1 MFDKLE
7 KRLIFKGTIETVTP
21 LHIGSGKPEL
31 ELGEVDMPIIKDMNE
46 QPYIP
51 GSSLKGKT
59 RAEAERILRKEGIY
73 VCTPPNVRNM
83 CGSNKN
89 NPEEF
94 CLCCKIFGTAATG
107 GGISVASKTRFRD
120 AYPTKKV
127 ETLMERTG
135 TAIDRETGAVSKG
148 ALYSIEAVP
157 AGTVFD
163 LEIVA
168 ENLSDEELK
177 LLCAALKSVE
187 HSALGG
193 SSSRGFGKVK
203 ITISNIIERTAK
215 YYLGKEEEKRLS
227 DEALKSWLAE
237 KGCI

>member
-1 MFDKLE
+1 VNELFEKLE
-7 KRLIFKGTIETVTP
+7 KRLIFKGKIEAVTP
-21 LHIGSGKPEL
+21 LHIGSGKPEI
-31 ELGEVDMPIIKDMNE
+31 ELGEVDMPIIKDTND

-59 RAEAERILRKEGIY
+59 RAEAERILRKEGAY
-73 VCTPPNVRNM
+73 VCFPPDTRNM
-83 CGSNKN
+83 CGSRKG

-94 CLCCKIFGTAATG
+94 CLCCKIFGTAG
-107 GGISVASKTRFRD
+107 EISVSSKTRFRD

-127 ETLMERTG
+127 ETLLQRTG
-135 TAIDRETGAVSKG
+135 TAIDRETGTVSKG

-163 LEIVA
+163 FEIVA
-168 ENLSDEELK
+168 ENLTDEELK

-203 ITISNIIERTAK
+203 IDISSVVERTAK
-215 YYLGKEEEKRLS
+215 YYLGQEGEKEFSGES
-227 DEALKSWLAE
+227 LKKWLGE
-237 KGCI
+237 RGCL

>member
-1 MFDKLE
+1 MFEKLE
-7 KRLIFKGTIETVTP
+7 KRLVFRGTIEAVTP

-31 ELGEVDMPIIKDMNE
+31 ELGEVDMPIIKDTRQ

-59 RAEAERILRKEGIY
+59 RAEAERMLKEEGVD
-73 VCTPPNVRNM
+73 VCTPPDVKNM
-83 CGSNKN
+83 CGSKKN
-89 NPEEF
+89 NPDEF
-94 CLCCKIFGTAATG
+94 CLCCKIFGTAGAG

-120 AYPTKKV
+120 AYPTKNV
-127 ETLMERTG
+127 ETLLERTG
-135 TAIDRETGAVSKG
+135 IAIDRETGTVSRG

-157 AGTVFD
+157 AGTAFD
-163 LEIVA
+163 FEIVA
-168 ENLSDEELK
+168 ENLTDEELK

-203 ITISNIIERTAK
+203 IDINNIVERTAK
-215 YYLGKEEEKRLS
+215 YYLGKEDEKELTGES
-227 DEALKSWLAE
+227 LKKWLAE
-237 KGCI
+237 KGCK

>member
-7 KRLIFKGTIETVTP
+7 RRLVFRGTIEAVTP

-31 ELGEVDMPIIKDMNE
+31 ELGEVDMPIIKDANN

-51 GSSLKGKT
+51 GSSLKGRT
-59 RAEAERILRKEGIY
+59 RSEAERLLRKEGAW
-73 VCTPPNVRNM
+73 VCSPPDTRNM
-83 CGSNKN
+83 CGSRKN

-94 CLCCKIFGTAATG
+94 CLCCKVFGTAG
-107 GGISVASKTRFRD
+107 NISVASKTRFRD

-127 ETLMERTG
+127 ETLLQRTG
-135 TAIDRETGAVSKG
+135 TAIDRETGTVSRG
-148 ALYSIEAVP
+148 ALYSIEAIP

-163 LEIVA
+163 FEIVA
-168 ENLSDEELK
+168 ENLTDDELK
-177 LLCAALKSVE
+177 LLCASMKSVE

-203 ITISNIIERTAK
+203 IDVKIVVERTAG
-215 YYLGKEEEKRLS
+215 YYLGKETEKELS
-227 DEALKSWLAE
+227 GETLKKWLSE
-237 KGCI
+237 KGCV

>member
-7 KRLIFKGTIETVTP
+7 KRLIFRGTIEAVTP

-31 ELGEVDMPIIKDMNE
+31 ELGEVDMPIIKDANN

-51 GSSLKGKT
+51 GSSMKGRT
-59 RAEAERILRKEGIY
+59 RSEAERLLRKEGVW
-73 VCTPPNVRNM
+73 VCSPPDTRNM
-83 CGSNKN
+83 CGSKKN

-94 CLCCKIFGTAATG
+94 CLCCKIFGTAG
-107 GGISVASKTRFRD
+107 NISVASKTRFRD

-127 ETLMERTG
+127 ETLMQRTG
-135 TAIDRETGAVSKG
+135 TAIDRQTETVSRG

-157 AGTVFD
+157 PGTVFD
-163 LEIVA
+163 FEIVA
-168 ENLSDEELK
+168 ENLTDEELK
-177 LLCAALKSVE
+177 LLLASVKSVE

-193 SSSRGFGKVK
+193 ASSRGFGKVK
-203 ITISNIIERTAK
+203 IDFTTVVERTAG
-215 YYLGKEEEKRLS
+215 YYLGKEAERELS
-227 DEALKSWLAE
+227 GETLKKWLKE